1 MATKKYNQ
9 QDFDAC
15 VNGRDYNFHCY
26 TTNTRNGFCH
36 TVQVWVDW
44 ENVISDTKVSYI
56 NRTWERFDYETALK
70 RAIAKCT
77 KNDQEKLYE
86 IIIEQKAQDEH
97 EKAEKFFNA
106 FKSEYDNLSDKNKEI
121 LKNSPEIVSEEQAEG
136 VLGVMKMMNV
146 LDKLGI

>member
-9 QDFDAC
+9 QNFDAF
-15 VNGRDYNFHCY
+15 VNERYYNFFCH
-26 TTNTRNGFCH
+26 TTRTRNGFCH
-36 TVQVWVDW
+36 TVRTLADGAWLKATK
-44 ENVISDTKVSYI
+44 ISYL

-70 RAIAKCT
+70 RAIDKCR
-77 KNDQEKLYE
+77 KEDRDELYA
-86 IIIEQKAQDEH
+86 ILIERKAQDEH

-121 LKNSPEIVSEEQAEG
+121 LANSPTIQSEEQAEG
-136 VLGVMKMMNV
+136 VLGVMKMMNA